1 MIAHRAAVVS
11 VWLLVAACAAAQD
24 PAAPPPHIRSESAGV
39 RDLIRITAAQS
50 PTVRALIDRLD
61 RSDVI
66 VYVRARLLPSTL
78 LDGRIGLLSASG
90 AARYLVIE
98 IACPRSALV
107 QSVTLAHELHHAL
120 EIASAPGV
128 VDAATL
134 ARYYAAIGTR
144 DGAPG
149 RLTFETA
156 GARAVGERVRR
167 ELSGRLL
174 TSDF

>member
-1 MIAHRAAVVS
+1 MIAHRAAFVS

-66 VYVRARLLPSTL
+66 VYVRAL